1 MYLKQCP
8 FCGGEPEMYWR
19 KGRIGLFVY
28 CKCTVCDA
36 QTGTKT
42 AHGNPEDDDF
52 WEQNAVKAVEQKWN
66 SRIEGK

>member
-1 MYLKQCP
+1 
-8 FCGGEPEMYWR
+8 
-19 KGRIGLFVY
+19 
-28 CKCTVCDA
+28 VCDA

-52 WEQNAVKAVEQKWN
+52 WEQNAVKAIEQKWN